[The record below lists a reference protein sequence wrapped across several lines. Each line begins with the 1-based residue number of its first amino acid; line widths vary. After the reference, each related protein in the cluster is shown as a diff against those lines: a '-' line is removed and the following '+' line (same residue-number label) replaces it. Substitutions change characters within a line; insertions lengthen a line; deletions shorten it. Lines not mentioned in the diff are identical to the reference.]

1 MPESQDNLTG
11 SDIIDG
17 AQNAVIDA
25 VNNVSEMIE
34 KTSEQGRF
42 SQMPS
47 HEAFYLSAEFWV
59 GMAFVLVVIFL
70 SKPVFGAV
78 KKLLIKRRDAIVQ
91 ELDEAAALK
100 SDAQALLAQ
109 YERRFLNAQAE
120 ALNIIE
126 KTRHDLDEYTKAQQQ
141 SLEKE
146 LYDKQNQVQ
155 KQIDAE
161 IEKTRS
167 ELKEHITQKT
177 IKIVQNR
184 LKNELNSKQQ
194 SKLIDASIKNILQK
208 I

>member
-1 MPESQDNLTG
+1 
-11 SDIIDG
+11 
-17 AQNAVIDA
+17 
-25 VNNVSEMIE
+25 
-34 KTSEQGRF
+34 
-42 SQMPS
+42 MPS

-78 KKLLIKRRDAIVQ
+78 KKLLIKRRDAIVR
-91 ELDEAAALK
+91 ELNEAAALK

-161 IEKTRS
+161 IERTRS

-177 IKIVQNR
+177 IKIVQSR
-184 LKNELNSKQQ
+184 LKSELNSKQQ

-208 I
+208 L